1 MTGRARGTLVAA
13 AASAL
18 LLAGLGLRLVNASGW
33 PPGPW
38 LDEAH
43 ALRAAR
49 SLPAASPLAGSVPL
63 LPPESGFVNFW
74 VTTPWLRLTALVD
87 RVAGG
92 GMGSIRAVSIGASV
106 LLFLLSALLA
116 REATRPSAAG
126 FLGALALLATSSWLL
141 ATGRWGWI
149 AVATTALLV
158 GAAWGAPRGAPPR
171 ATPPPQAASSPLAF
185 GAGAL
190 LGLAQYGYPSA
201 WLVLPLPSLA
211 AAWALLRRQREAAR
225 LALFGLAGTLL
236 VAAPLALHYLREPD
250 RILARPR
257 EISPLKGGPSATFL
271 ALARS
276 AEAHGVRFLLRG
288 DGNPRHGDPSRP
300 VLPPAAVGLALAGGA
315 AVLFRPGRERL
326 LVAATVL
333 LLLGGLLAVEPPGA
347 NSFRISPAA
356 PFLLVLS
363 GVGLSALLRAA
374 PPRFLR
380 QAGAL
385 LGVTVAVTALLETRA
400 FVRWASSPVLRGA
413 FGGAE
418 RELADALVAALRDTG
433 PAGVFVEPTRTCRS
447 FFVVEALLGPPGPRE
462 RPSISLVR
470 LGGGRVEW
478 RSVPEG
484 DVLLATADTA
494 EGADAA
500 ARLGGRR
507 VATGVELF
515 GWGRWAVYRLPAAAA
530 QADARDLLVPFPELA
545 ATSSGELEA
554 LSDGLYTFEARGPL
568 RARLDGIPIF
578 GSGDRPPTG
587 SAVARLARGRHRL
600 AVVSLQPSA
609 RLRVVPPDGFVA
621 DEIGSEPPART
632 GR

>member
-1 MTGRARGTLVAA
+1 MTERTRATLVAA

-43 ALRAAR
+43 ALRSAR
-49 SLPAASPLAGSVPL
+49 GLPAGAPFAGSVPL

-74 VTTPWLRLTALVD
+74 VTTPWLRLTGLVD
-87 RVAGG
+87 EVAGG

-106 LLFLLSALLA
+106 LLFVLSALLA
-116 REATRPSAAG
+116 REATRPSGAG

-158 GAAWGAPRGAPPR
+158 GAAW
-171 ATPPPQAASSPLAF
+171 AALVAARSGSCSLAF
-185 GAGAL
+185 ASGAL

-201 WLVLPLPSLA
+201 WLVLPLPLLA
-211 AAWALLRRQREAAR
+211 AAFSLLRRQRESAR
-225 LALFGLAGTLL
+225 IALFGLVGTLL

-257 EISPLKGGPSATFL
+257 EISPLKGGPSATFRAL
-271 ALARS
+271 ALS

-326 LVAATVL
+326 LLAATVL
-333 LLLGGLLAVEPPGA
+333 LLLGGLLAVEAPGA

-380 QAGAL
+380 QAGVL

-413 FGGAE
+413 FGGPE
-418 RELADALVAALRDTG
+418 RELADALAAALRHTG

-447 FFVVEALLGPPGPRE
+447 VFVVEALLGPPGPRE

-470 LGGGRVEW
+470 LDGGRVEW
-478 RSVPEG
+478 RFVPEG
-484 DVLLATADTA
+484 DVLLATSDTA
-494 EGADAA
+494 EGADVAS
-500 ARLGGRR
+500 RLGGLR
-507 VATGVELF
+507 VATGVDLA
-515 GWGRWAVYRLPAAAA
+515 GWGRWAVHRLPAAAVLS
-530 QADARDLLVPFPELA
+530 DARDVLARFPELV
-545 ATSSGELEA
+545 ATSSGELDARSE
-554 LSDGLYTFEARGPL
+554 GLYTFEARGPL
-568 RARLDGIPIF
+568 RATLDGIPIF
-578 GSGDRPPTG
+578 GSADRPATG

-600 AVVSLQPSA
+600 VVVALQPSA

-621 DEIGSEPPART
+621 DEIGPEPPARK